1 MSKITPQQQ
10 ELNDNLLYAVFNNDE
25 AKARRLILQ
34 GANPNI
40 TSLDGVSLIS
50 VAMAQGNIGIVKAVL
65 DAPQER
71 ELRQRNE
78 EEALILAARYGHKDF
93 MIELIKKGV
102 DVNAENT
109 YNETALFEAIRGKN
123 QEIVDILIK
132 QGAKVNVS
140 SLAED
145 TPLSTAVRAHPEIV
159 DALLDEG
166 ANINEPNSDGVTP
179 VLEAVRSNNL
189 DLVKRMIDRGA
200 NIWATD
206 EARSN
211 ALHYITEDNPELAK
225 FLIEK
230 GLHMDARGDFGETP
244 LMHAMIA
251 GTPKVARMLVENGAD
266 VTIVDNRLR
275 TPLHLANMMDIEMM
289 RLLIENGADV
299 NAKDSKGNT
308 PLFYLP
314 YKASEKYVD
323 LLLAHGADINAKNY
337 KGDSVLH
344 HLIEKGDFETARYLI
359 ERGADVNAVD
369 AKGRKVF
376 DLYYERH
383 DRNSKEGRQLEAA
396 LVDKGAKLSQHPEN
410 KEQAL
415 ESAIRNKNIAQVK
428 YWIQNGAD
436 VNKSPYGYKPLD
448 VLYFYM
454 ESAKKDELAE
464 YEEIEKFL
472 LEKGAKPAEPIGEKF
487 ASAVIRNDVDAMEL
501 YASKGC
507 DLSHKYAGFKPIEW
521 AVSLGNK
528 EAVEALISK
537 GVNVNEM
544 VLHGTLLDNVRHR
557 ITKAETKEKI
567 AKYKAIETL
576 LLNNGAKTIDELEAS
591 PLQMAHNALQ
601 QAREQRSAPQKAGQT
616 PSVGRTLAGAQ
627 TDASGNNPAKGAN
640 KTLKTAE
647 KGKKTIPTKIGV
659 ASR

>member
-1 MSKITPQQQ
+1 MSEVSPQQQ
-10 ELNDNLLYAVFNNDE
+10 ELNDRLLYAVFNNDE
-25 AKARRLILQ
+25 KKARRLILQ
-34 GANPNI
+34 GANVNI

-65 DAPQER
+65 ETPQLKEI
-71 ELRQRNE
+71 RQKNE
-78 EEALILAARYGHKDF
+78 EEALILAARYGQKDF
-93 MIELIKKGV
+93 LMELIKKGV

-123 QEIVDILIK
+123 KEIAEILIK
-132 QGAKVNVS
+132 HGADVNVS

-159 DALLDEG
+159 NALLDEG

-200 NIWATD
+200 NIRATD
-206 EARSN
+206 EAGSN

-251 GTPKVARMLVENGAD
+251 GAPKVARMLVENGAD

-275 TPLHLANMMDIEMM
+275 TPLHLANMMDVEMM

-344 HLIEKGDFETARYLI
+344 HLIEKGDFETAMYLI
-359 ERGADVNAVD
+359 EKGADVTAVNV
-369 AKGRKVF
+369 KGKTVF
-376 DLYYERH
+376 DVYRERT
-383 DRNSKEGRQLEAA
+383 DRDSIEGKQLEAM
-396 LVDKGAKLSQHPEN
+396 LVDKGAKLSTHPDNMDE
-410 KEQAL
+410 AL
-415 ESAIRNKNIAQVK
+415 SHAIMNKNVAQVK
-428 YWIQNGAD
+428 YWAENGAD
-436 VNKSPYGYKPLD
+436 VNKNDYGRTPLD
-448 VLYFYM
+448 MLYFYM
-454 ESAKKDELAE
+454 ESASKEEKAV
-464 YEEIEKFL
+464 YEKMEKL
-472 LEKGAKPAEPIGEKF
+472 LIEKGANTAEPMSDKF
-487 ASAVIRNDVDAMEL
+487 ASAVIRNDVKAMEL
-501 YASKGC
+501 YASKGG
-507 DLSHKYAGFKPIEW
+507 DLSRKYAGFKPIEW

-557 ITKAETKEKI
+557 ITKAETKEEI

-576 LLNNGAKTIDELEAS
+576 LLNQGAKTIEELEAS

-601 QAREQRSAPQKAGQT
+601 QAREKRSAPQKAGQT

-627 TDASGNNPAKGAN
+627 TDSSAKGAN

-647 KGKKTIPTKIGV
+647 KGKKTIPTKTGV